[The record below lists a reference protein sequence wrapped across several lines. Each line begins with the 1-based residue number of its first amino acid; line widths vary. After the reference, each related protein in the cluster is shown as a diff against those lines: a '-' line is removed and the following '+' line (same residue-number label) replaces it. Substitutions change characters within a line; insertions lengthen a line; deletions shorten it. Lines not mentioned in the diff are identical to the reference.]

1 LASDGIIPAVVAGSL
16 LVDFSALTGKTLMQ
30 KWLWVVV
37 AVLALAAGLWLSASF
52 KSDPAEPLAALVYPS
67 PRTLTEFNLLDE
79 QKQQVGL
86 KDLQG
91 HWTLV
96 FVGYTHCP
104 DICPMTMAKL
114 AGMYQDLVKLTPE
127 PLEIWFVSVDPKRD
141 TPEQLAQYITYF
153 KQAPIKARTADH
165 KDLFPFIRQLGLMY
179 AINDGA
185 EDRYTVDHSASIALL
200 NPQGAVVAMFKPEMK
215 AGAVPLINNQ
225 QFLTDYP
232 LVIAATR

>member
-1 LASDGIIPAVVAGSL
+1 
-16 LVDFSALTGKTLMQ
+16 MQ
-30 KWLWVVV
+30 KWLWGLV
-37 AVLALAAGLWLSASF
+37 AVIALAAGLWLSASF
-52 KSDPAEPLAALVYPS
+52 KSTTADPVAALVYPT
-67 PRTLTEFNLLDE
+67 PRALTDFHLLDE
-79 QKQQVGL
+79 QNQPVGV

-91 HWTLV
+91 HWTLI

-141 TPEQLAQYITYF
+141 TPEQLAQYIRYF
-153 KQAPIKARTADH
+153 NQAPIKARTAEH

-179 AINDGA
+179 AINDGSDA
-185 EDRYTVDHSASIALL
+185 SNSERYTVDHSASLALL

-215 AGAVPLINNQ
+215 PGAVPLINNQ
-225 QFLTDYP
+225 QFLADYP
-232 LVIAATR
+232 LVIAAATR

>member
-1 LASDGIIPAVVAGSL
+1 
-16 LVDFSALTGKTLMQ
+16 MQ

-37 AVLALAAGLWLSASF
+37 AVVALAAGLWLSASF
-52 KSDPAEPLAALVYPS
+52 KSAPAEPVAALVYPT
-67 PRTLTEFNLLDE
+67 PRALTEFNLLDE

-91 HWTLV
+91 HWTLI

-114 AGMYQDLVKLTPE
+114 AGMYQDLVKLTPD

-179 AINDGA
+179 AINDGSEERDKDNRPSSPLLQLRGA
-185 EDRYTVDHSASIALL
+185 EYLGQQKKYQNNWKLKCNTKGDDH
-200 NPQGAVVAMFKPEMK
+200 QG
-215 AGAVPLINNQ
+215 NQ
-225 QFLTDYP
+225 SYIGLSG
-232 LVIAATR
+232 

>member
-1 LASDGIIPAVVAGSL
+1 
-16 LVDFSALTGKTLMQ
+16 MQ

-37 AVLALAAGLWLSASF
+37 AVVALAAGLWLSASF
-52 KSDPAEPLAALVYPS
+52 KSAPAEPVAALVYPS
-67 PRTLTEFNLLDE
+67 PRALTEFNLLDE

-91 HWTLV
+91 HWTLI

-179 AINDGA
+179 AINDGT
-185 EDRYTVDHSASIALL
+185 ETNSDRYTVDHSASIALL

-215 AGAVPLINNQ
+215 SGAVPLINNQ
-225 QFLTDYP
+225 QFLADYP
-232 LVIAATR
+232 LVIAATTR

>member
-1 LASDGIIPAVVAGSL
+1 
-16 LVDFSALTGKTLMQ
+16 MQ

-52 KSDPAEPLAALVYPS
+52 KSTPAEPVAALVYPS

-114 AGMYQDLVKLTPE
+114 AAMYQDLVKLTPD
-127 PLEIWFVSVDPKRD
+127 PLEIWFVSVDPNGIPQNNWPS
-141 TPEQLAQYITYF
+141 TSPT
-153 KQAPIKARTADH
+153 
-165 KDLFPFIRQLGLMY
+165 
-179 AINDGA
+179 
-185 EDRYTVDHSASIALL
+185 L
-200 NPQGAVVAMFKPEMK
+200 NKPLSKPELPIIK
-215 AGAVPLINNQ
+215 TC
-225 QFLTDYP
+225 FL
-232 LVIAATR
+232 LSANSA

>member
-1 LASDGIIPAVVAGSL
+1 
-16 LVDFSALTGKTLMQ
+16 MQ

-37 AVLALAAGLWLSASF
+37 AVVALAAGLWLSASF
-52 KSDPAEPLAALVYPS
+52 KSAPADPVAALVYPT
-67 PRTLTEFNLLDE
+67 PRALTEFNLLDE

-91 HWTLV
+91 HWTLI

-179 AINDGA
+179 AINDGT
-185 EDRYTVDHSASIALL
+185 ETNSDRYTVDHSASIALL

-225 QFLTDYP
+225 QFLADYP
-232 LVIAATR
+232 LVIAAATQ

>member
-1 LASDGIIPAVVAGSL
+1 
-16 LVDFSALTGKTLMQ
+16 MQ
-30 KWLWVVV
+30 KWLWGVV
-37 AVLALAAGLWLSASF
+37 AVVALAAGLWLSASF
-52 KSDPAEPLAALVYPS
+52 KSASAEPVAALVYPT
-67 PRTLTEFNLLDE
+67 PRALTEFNLLDE
-79 QKQQVGL
+79 QKQPVGL

-91 HWTLV
+91 HWTLI

-114 AGMYQDLVKLTPE
+114 AGMYQDLVKMTPE

-179 AINDGA
+179 AINDGS
-185 EDRYTVDHSASIALL
+185 EERYTVDHSASIALL

-225 QFLTDYP
+225 QFLADYP
-232 LVIAATR
+232 LVIAAATE